1 MPLAALAPQD
11 LESLQTHL
19 GHYRKVTL
27 AALLA
32 VVPTGEPQ
40 RYLYEPLKK
49 HLSHMGKGLRPALC
63 IATCQA
69 FGGTEEQALKSAV
82 ALEMIHNA
90 FLVHDDVEDNSE
102 CRHRMPTMQ
111 AEHGVPIAVNI
122 GDAMNALS
130 LRLVRENIPLL
141 GHPLTQRIYEEF
153 EHLMLKS
160 LEGQALE
167 LGWVRDNR
175 CDVTEADYLQMI
187 LNKTCWYSFMHPCR
201 IGGLIASKDTL
212 DLDRFNKFGYFMGA
226 AFQIQ
231 DDVLNLVGDAQRY
244 GKEIGGDIW
253 EGKRTLMLVHLFKQ
267 STPSE
272 LEVLQ
277 AFMGK
282 PRAERSQEEV
292 NWVIQ
297 RMQDYGSI
305 DYAIAV
311 AHQFAQAALEE
322 FAVAYGDTPDSAE
335 KAFIPKLIHYMISR
349 NL

>member
-1 MPLAALAPQD
+1 MPLAALAPKD
-11 LESLQTHL
+11 LETLQAHL
-19 GHYRKVTL
+19 GHYRELTL
-27 AALLA
+27 AGLLA
-32 VVPTGEPQ
+32 VVPSGEPQ
-40 RYLYEPLKK
+40 RYLYQPLKM

-63 IATCQA
+63 MATCQA
-69 FGGTEEQALKSAV
+69 FGGTAEQALKSAV

-111 AEHGVPIAVNI
+111 AEHGVPIAVNV

-141 GHPLTQRIYEEF
+141 GHQLTQRIYEEF

-175 CDVTEADYLQMI
+175 CDITEADYLQMI
-187 LNKTCWYSFMHPCR
+187 LHKTCWYSFMHPCR

-231 DDVLNLVGDAQRY
+231 DDVLNLVGNPQRY

-253 EGKRTLMLVHLFKQ
+253 EGKRTLMLVHLFKHCP
-267 STPSE
+267 PSE
-272 LEVLQ
+272 LDVLQ
-277 AFMGK
+277 AFMGQ
-282 PRAERSQEEV
+282 PRANRSADEV

-297 RMQDYGSI
+297 RMQHYGSI
-305 DYAIAV
+305 DYAVAV
-311 AHQFAQAALEE
+311 ASQFAQAALQE
-322 FAVAYGDTPDSAE
+322 FSEAYRDTPDSEE